1 MERTSMVAREPAGA
15 RAISTRASNGEGR
28 EPSTRA
34 LVSNAI
40 SDATSVVRAE
50 VKLAALEIREDA
62 KRIATAVPIGAASGV
77 IATLG
82 LVFAMWGVMLA
93 LALVMPAWGAA
104 LIVGGG
110 AILTA
115 VVLLAIVRK
124 KIAEW
129 KAFVPERA
137 LEMLAEN
144 RQWMQEKLS

>member
-1 MERTSMVAREPAGA
+1 MERTSMVAREPTGA
-15 RAISTRASNGEGR
+15 RAISRRSSNGEAR
-28 EPSTRA
+28 EPSTRS
-34 LVSNAI
+34 LVSNALT
-40 SDATSVVRAE
+40 DAKSVVRAE

-62 KRIATAVPIGAASGV
+62 KRIGVAVPIGAASGLLG
-77 IATLG
+77 TLG